1 MKKADFVHLHLHTHY
16 SFLDG
21 LCKIDPLMEKA
32 KKLGY
37 HALAITDSGGMFGAI
52 EFYDKA
58 INMGIKPIIG
68 CEVYVAP
75 KSRKDKGKKGISEA
89 TYHLTLL
96 ASTNEGYRNLMKL
109 VSIGYLEGF
118 YYRPRIDK
126 EVLSEYSRG
135 IIALSG
141 CLKGE
146 IPFLL
151 QQGKEKKA
159 REVAGLYSEIL
170 GKDNFYLELM
180 DLSLP
185 GQEDI
190 NRKLIEIS
198 RLLCIPLVATNDVHY
213 INPEDS
219 QVHEVLLCLQTK
231 TTLSNP
237 RRMKFG
243 SQEFYLKSP
252 EEMKQRFS
260 EIPQSLSNTLEI
272 AEKCNVE
279 IPSGVVHLPRFPV
292 PENHGTLDSFL
303 EELVWKG
310 AHTKFPRMEKEV
322 EERINFELKVIKEKG
337 FSGYFLIV
345 QDFINY
351 ARNNNIPVGPG
362 RGSASGSLVAYCL
375 GITDINPLQ
384 YGLIFER
391 FLNPR
396 SKSLPDID
404 VDFSDVKRDKVI
416 EYVKERFGK
425 DRVCQIIT
433 FGTMAARA
441 AIRDVARVLEIP
453 YGEADRIAK
462 LIPNIP
468 GITLD
473 EAVKKIPELQ
483 SAFEKY
489 PQLLPFSQ
497 ALEGSVRHASVHAAG
512 VVISPGPLTD
522 FTPLFRTSDGEIT
535 TQYDMNSLSR
545 IGILKMDFLGLKTL
559 TLIENTLENIERN
572 QNKKE
577 DLSAI
582 SLQDK
587 KTYSL
592 LKKGDTAGVFQLESR
607 GMRELLRKLE
617 PQRFEDII
625 AVLALYRPGP
635 LGGGEVDNF
644 IRRKKGESPIEYIH
658 PSLENILK
666 ETYGTILYQEQ
677 VMKIAHELAG
687 FSMEEADNL
696 RKAMGK
702 KIPEMMKKMEEKFI
716 KGAKERG
723 IKEKVA
729 KKIFDTMAY
738 FAGYGFNKSH
748 ATAYA
753 FISYKTAYLKA
764 NYPLEFMAALLTSE
778 MGNQDKIARYI
789 RECKSMNIQVLPP
802 DVNKSFPEFR
812 VEEGSIRFGLAAV
825 KNVGEQAVEE
835 LVRAREKAGEFVS
848 LEDFISKVE
857 LKLINKKTIESLIKC
872 GGFDTLEKNRVNL
885 LNKLP
890 QFLEKRNRKKR
901 GQISLFAT
909 EEKREEKT
917 KVNIQELLS
926 QEKEVLGFYLS
937 GHPLEK
943 YEGILPLYADTT
955 TNGVSDFS
963 SGSSVK
969 IGGII
974 TNLKSIYTRSSNR
987 MARFTLEDLEG
998 RCEVIVFPSVWEKY
1012 NAYLRQDLPVLVEG
1026 VIESNSPPYSLK
1038 ASRII
1043 PLSEVFR
1050 YYVVEV
1056 HINLS
1061 QEKSSLWILEEIKK
1075 IMEEHRGKSKVYLHF
1090 HNNQHKVTLQ
1100 VNPKYYVEPSLGFK
1114 EKIEKVVGEEI
1125 VKFTIHS

>member
-21 LCKIDPLMEKA
+21 VCKIDPLVKKA
-32 KKLGY
+32 KELGY
-37 HALAITDSGGMFGAI
+37 HALSITDSGGMFGAI

-68 CEVYVAP
+68 CEVYIAP
-75 KSRKDKGKKGISEA
+75 KSRKDREKRGISEA

-126 EVLSEYSRG
+126 EVLAEYGKG

-146 IPFLL
+146 VPFLL
-151 QQGKEKKA
+151 HQGREKEAYQAAAAYKD
-159 REVAGLYSEIL
+159 IM

-180 DLSLP
+180 DLSLA
-185 GQEDI
+185 GQDDI
-190 NRKLIEIS
+190 NRKLIEFS
-198 RLLCIPLVATNDVHY
+198 RSLDIPLVASNDVHY
-213 INPEDS
+213 INPEDAE
-219 QVHEVLLCLQTK
+219 VHEVLLCLQTK
-231 TTLSNP
+231 TTLSDS

-252 EEMKQRFS
+252 QEMKQRFS
-260 EIPQSLSNTLEI
+260 EIPEALQNTLKITER
-272 AEKCNVE
+272 CNVE
-279 IPSGVVHLPRFPV
+279 IPSGVVHLPRFPL
-292 PENHGTLDSFL
+292 PEHHTTLDSFL

-310 AHTKFPRMEKEV
+310 AQNRFPHMEEEVKE
-322 EERINFELKVIKEKG
+322 RLKFELKVIREKG

-351 ARNNNIPVGPG
+351 ARNNDIPVGPG

-416 EYVKERFGK
+416 EYVKEKFGQ

-453 YGEADRIAK
+453 YAEADRIAK

-468 GITLD
+468 HITLS
-473 EAVKKIPELQ
+473 EAVKKVPELQ

-489 PQLLPFSQ
+489 PKLLPFSQ

-512 VVISPGPLTD
+512 VVISPGPLTN

-535 TQYDMNSLSR
+535 TQYEMNSLSR
-545 IGILKMDFLGLKTL
+545 IGLLKMDFLGLKTL
-559 TLIENTLENIERN
+559 TLIENTLENINLN

-577 DLSAI
+577 DLSKI
-582 SLQDK
+582 PLTDE

-592 LKKGDTAGVFQLESR
+592 LKKGDTVGVFQLESR
-607 GMRELLRKLE
+607 GMRELLRKIE
-617 PQRFEDII
+617 PQKFEDII

-635 LGGGEVDNF
+635 LAGGEVDNF
-644 IRRKKGESPIEYIH
+644 IRRRKGEMPIEYLH

-666 ETYGTILYQEQ
+666 ETYGAILYQEQ

-687 FSMEEADNL
+687 FAMEEADNL

-702 KIPEMMKKMEEKFI
+702 KIAEMMKKTEEKFI

-723 IKEKVA
+723 IREKVA
-729 KKIFDTMAY
+729 KKIFDMMAY

-753 FISYKTAYLKA
+753 FISYQTAYLKA
-764 NYPLEFMAALLTSE
+764 NYPLEFMAALLTNE
-778 MGNQDKIARYI
+778 MGNQDKIVRYI
-789 RECKSMNIQVLPP
+789 RECENMGIKVFPP
-802 DVNKSFPEFR
+802 DINRSFPEFR
-812 VEEGSIRFGLAAV
+812 VEEGGIRFGLAAV
-825 KNVGEQAVEE
+825 KNVGEQAVRE
-835 LVRAREKAGEFVS
+835 LVRARERLGEFIS

-872 GGFDTLEKNRVNL
+872 GGFDSIEGGRVNL
-885 LNKLP
+885 LEKLP
-890 QFLEKRNRKKR
+890 RFLDSRNRRKA
-901 GQISLFAT
+901 GQISLF
-909 EEKREEKT
+909 KPNKQEEKT
-917 KVNIQELLS
+917 GDNLQELLS

-943 YEGILPLYADTT
+943 YENILPLYANATT
-955 TNGVSDFS
+955 ETLADFS
-963 SGSSVK
+963 SGDSLK

-974 TNLKSIYTRSSNR
+974 TNLKNLYTRNSQR

-998 RCEVIVFPSVWEKY
+998 RCEVIVFPSVWEKC
-1012 NAYLRQDLPVLVEG
+1012 NNYLKQDFPVLVEG
-1026 VIESNSPPYSLK
+1026 VVDSDSPPYSLK
-1038 ASRII
+1038 ASQVL
-1043 PLSEVFR
+1043 PLPELSR
-1050 YYVVEV
+1050 YYSVDV
-1056 HINLS
+1056 HIQLS
-1061 QEKSSLWILEEIKK
+1061 REKSSPWILEEIKK
-1075 IMEEHRGKSKVYLHF
+1075 IIEQYKGRSKVYLHF
-1090 HNNQHKVTLQ
+1090 KNAQHTVTLL
-1100 VNPKYYVEPSLGFK
+1100 VSSKYYVEASLEFK
-1114 EKIEKVVGEEI
+1114 EKIEKIAGEEV
-1125 VKFTIHS
+1125 VKFSSRS